1 MNKLYFLCVIIG
13 MTGCASMSKQE
24 CLNANW
30 KTIGYE
36 DGSRGKPETSI
47 QAHRKAC
54 AKINITP
61 DLPQYQQG
69 HREGARFYC
78 KKHTGYH

>member
-1 MNKLYFLCVIIG
+1 MKKLNALLIVAILSG
-13 MTGCASMSKQE
+13 LSACASMSKDE

-36 DGSRGKPETSI
+36 DGSLGRPETTI

-54 AKINITP
+54 AKINVTP
-61 DLPQYQQG
+61 DL
-69 HREGARFYC
+69 
-78 KKHTGYH
+78 T